1 MGIVTEVSMA
11 KTKMGNMSRREFVI
25 MSGGVIGGL
34 GMIGAL
40 GKPLGAE
47 EVPGGQEKVKAMPK
61 TRVALVRANDRKTGV
76 RKAVELLAIATCK
89 GKNVLVK
96 PNFNTSDPTPGSTHN
111 DTLRELLALIKEM
124 GGKNLTIADR
134 SGPEPTPEVLKKKGI
149 HELAAEFSAKV
160 LDLDEMGPDGYRRFD
175 PPGSHW
181 QNGFLAARAVAE
193 AECVVSTCC
202 LKTHQYGG
210 HFTMSLKNSV
220 GIVPRK
226 GQPYMKELHSSPNQ
240 RKMIAEINTA
250 YSPALIVLD
259 GLEAFVD
266 GGPMAGTKKTANVF
280 LAGIDRVAVD
290 AVAVAILQELGSN
303 ATIMGRKAFAHE
315 QIARAAELGLGV
327 STPEAIEIV
336 TADAES
342 EGFASRIRKV
352 LSA

>member
-1 MGIVTEVSMA
+1 MA
-11 KTKMGNMSRREFVI
+11 KSTRRNMSRRDFVM
-25 MSGGVIGGL
+25 MSGGVLGGL
-34 GMIGAL
+34 GVIGAL
-40 GKPLGAE
+40 GSRLGAE
-47 EVPGGQEKVKAMPK
+47 TMLNGEEKTKEMPK
-61 TRVALVRANDRKTGV
+61 TRVALVRANDRKMGV
-76 RKAVELLAIATCK
+76 KKAIELLAIAPCK
-89 GKNVLVK
+89 GKDVLVK

-111 DTLRELLALIKEM
+111 DTLRGLLAFIKEM

-134 SGPEPTPEVLKKKGI
+134 SGPEPTLEVLKKKGI

-160 LDLDEMGPDGYRRFD
+160 LDLDEMGLDGYRRFD

-226 GQPYMKELHSSPNQ
+226 GQPYMKELHSSPDQ
-240 RKMIAEINTA
+240 RKMIAEINTT

-266 GGPMAGTKKTANVF
+266 GGPMTGTRKIANVF
-280 LAGIDRVAVD
+280 LAGTDRVAID

-303 ATIMGRKAFAHE
+303 ETIMGRKPFAHE

-327 STPEAIEIV
+327 SSPDAIQIV

-342 EGFASRIRKV
+342 EDLASRIRKV

>member
-1 MGIVTEVSMA
+1 MEKKASGF
-11 KTKMGNMSRREFVI
+11 MSRREFV
-25 MSGGVIGGL
+25 MLGGGVIGGL
-34 GMIGAL
+34 GVIGAL
-40 GKPLGAE
+40 GQRIGAE
-47 EVPGGQEKVKAMPK
+47 TMPEKQEKAMAR
-61 TRVALVRANDRKTGV
+61 TRVALVRTNDRKAGV
-76 RKAVELLAIATCK
+76 RKAVALLGIAPCK
-89 GKNVLVK
+89 GKDVLVK

-111 DTLRELLALIKEM
+111 DTLRELLALIRDM
-124 GGKNLTIADR
+124 GGKGLTIADR

-160 LDLDEMGPDGYRRFD
+160 LDLDEMGPDGYKRFD

-181 QNGFLAARAVAE
+181 QNGFLAARVVAD
-193 AECVVSTCC
+193 AECVVATCC

-226 GQPYMKELHSSPNQ
+226 GHPLMRELHSSPDQ
-240 RKMIAEINTA
+240 RKMIAEINAA

-266 GGPMAGTKKTANVF
+266 GGPMTGAKKTANVF
-280 LAGIDRVAVD
+280 LAGTDRVAVD

-303 ATIMGRKAFAHE
+303 EMIMGKKPFAHE
-315 QIARAAELGLGV
+315 QIARAVELGLGV
-327 STPEAIEIV
+327 ASPQAIEIV
-336 TADAES
+336 SADADS
-342 EGFASRIRKV
+342 ENYAARIRKV

>member
-1 MGIVTEVSMA
+1 
-11 KTKMGNMSRREFVI
+11 MSRREFV
-25 MSGGVIGGL
+25 MLGGGVIGGL
-34 GMIGAL
+34 GVIGAL
-40 GKPLGAE
+40 GQGMGAE
-47 EVPGGQEKVKAMPK
+47 AMPEKQEKAMAR
-61 TRVALVRANDRKTGV
+61 TRVALVRADDRKAGV
-76 RKAVELLAIATCK
+76 RKAVALLGIAPCK
-89 GKNVLVK
+89 GRDVLLK

-111 DTLRELLALIKEM
+111 DTLRELLALIREM
-124 GGKNLTIADR
+124 GGKGLTIADR
-134 SGPEPTPEVLKKKGI
+134 SGPEPTPDVLKKKGI

-181 QNGFLAARAVAE
+181 QNGFLAARAVTD

-210 HFTMSLKNSV
+210 HFTLSLKNSV

-226 GQPYMKELHSSPNQ
+226 GHPLMRELHSSPDQ
-240 RKMIAEINTA
+240 RRMIAEINVA

-266 GGPMAGTKKTANVF
+266 GGPMTGTRKTANVF
-280 LAGIDRVAVD
+280 LAGTDRVAVD

-303 ATIMGRKAFAHE
+303 ETIMGRKPFAHE

-327 STPEAIEIV
+327 ASPQAIEIV
-336 TADAES
+336 TSDADS

-352 LSA
+352 LTA